1 MKLYGS
7 GQSRSFRCLWAL
19 EEAAL
24 DYEYIQ
30 VKFGSS
36 DENGTQ
42 SDHYKN
48 VNSQGKVPTLI
59 DQALILTES
68 AAIVNYIGTLA
79 PEKNLIPKDLKLRA
93 KYDEI
98 CFFVLSDLEQGLW
111 SNGKHRFALP
121 EAQRIPQMLA
131 TASWEFAKAQKALK
145 RMFDGNDF
153 AIGNQ
158 FSMADILLAQTISW
172 ANRFEFDLDNQ
183 FLDYKNRL
191 YQRPACLRALEK
203 VA

>member
-59 DQALILTES
+59 NEDLILTES

-79 PEKNLIPKDLKLRA
+79 P
-93 KYDEI
+93 
-98 CFFVLSDLEQGLW
+98 
-111 SNGKHRFALP
+111 
-121 EAQRIPQMLA
+121 
-131 TASWEFAKAQKALK
+131 
-145 RMFDGNDF
+145 
-153 AIGNQ
+153 
-158 FSMADILLAQTISW
+158 
-172 ANRFEFDLDNQ
+172 
-183 FLDYKNRL
+183 
-191 YQRPACLRALEK
+191 
-203 VA
+203 

>member
-1 MKLYGS
+1 
-7 GQSRSFRCLWAL
+7 
-19 EEAAL
+19 
-24 DYEYIQ
+24 
-30 VKFGSS
+30 
-36 DENGTQ
+36 
-42 SDHYKN
+42 
-48 VNSQGKVPTLI
+48 
-59 DQALILTES
+59 
-68 AAIVNYIGTLA
+68 
-79 PEKNLIPKDLKLRA
+79 
-93 KYDEI
+93 
-98 CFFVLSDLEQGLW
+98 VLSDLEQGLW